1 MCNSFKKDA
10 KKVLKKEKKKN
21 FFGAHL
27 PHKIFLVL
35 WGFQN
40 MRKFV
45 NKHYP
50 LPIFFA
56 DQINI

>member
-1 MCNSFKKDA
+1 MYTCNSFKKDD
-10 KKVLKKEKKKN
+10 KKVLKKIN
-21 FFGAHL
+21 SFWGT
-27 PHKIFLVL
+27 PTTQNFLVL

-40 MRKFV
+40 IRKLV